1 MYDLSIKRFRLRR
14 SSSSPINRGSN
25 FCHELSRITRKLY
38 KYIWEIRVIRGKNDY
53 NLASLRPSIVYCRA
67 TRRSLTW
74 MKIIFILAF
83 GIGLTGCLNNMRDQP
98 RYEPLEASDFFA
110 DGRSA
115 RPLVTGAVPRGLLE
129 VDQITPTPQP
139 TQTTHLD
146 EYPFQI
152 TMDVL
157 ERGQEQYEIY
167 CSPCHGYDGYGRGMI
182 IQRGF
187 SPPPSLHSETLRQMP
202 GSQIYDVISNGFGR
216 MASYAYRVTPEDRW
230 AVIAYIRA
238 LQLSQNASID
248 LVPPEELGK
257 LQPSQ

>member
-1 MYDLSIKRFRLRR
+1 MIVSSRLNKVLGFDVSGLVSIRPKKAYSTGAGRCGD
-14 SSSSPINRGSN
+14 SHNDKI
-25 FCHELSRITRKLY
+25 RIADS
-38 KYIWEIRVIRGKNDY
+38 G
-53 NLASLRPSIVYCRA
+53 
-67 TRRSLTW
+67 RSLAW
-74 MKIIFILAF
+74 VKVIFIFVL
-83 GIGLTGCLNNMRDQP
+83 GLGLSGCLNNMRDQP

-129 VDQITPTPQP
+129 VDQVTPTPQP
-139 TQTTHLD
+139 TQTTQLD

-157 ERGQEQYEIY
+157 KRGQEQYEIY

-182 IQRGF
+182 VQRGF

-230 AVIAYIRA
+230 AIIAYIRA
-238 LQLSQNASID
+238 LQLSQNANID

-257 LQPSQ
+257 LQPSP